1 MATINTILEE
11 IKDVPLDRL
20 EELHQYIKSL
30 IPKKRNNEKVGI
42 GEEAE
47 GIELTDWQIKLIEEG
62 EKDVEEGRIISHED
76 FMKSYGR

>member
-11 IKDVPLDRL
+11 IKDVPLNRL

-30 IPKKRNNEKVGI
+30 IPKKKNNAAENI
-42 GEEAE
+42 DEEAE

-62 EKDVEEGRIISHED
+62 EKDAEEGRMISHED
-76 FMKSYGR
+76 FVKSYGR